1 MSLSPDKGH
10 AKYLYI
16 GQMMEGE
23 EAIKYI
29 TKGIEIMTCNYGA
42 GQVGGAFH
50 VAGSDGACLGTSSD
64 GAGQEGGASMTDEE
78 RDELSSAYCSLAE
91 VYLTDVW

>member
-29 TKGIEIMTCNYGA
+29 TKGIEIVTCNYGV
-42 GQVGGAFH
+42 GQVRGACH
-50 VAGSDGACLGTSSD
+50 VAGSD
-64 GAGQEGGASMTDEE
+64 GAGQEGGASVTDEE